1 MYVLKKIYIT
11 FVTLAVIGISAG
23 ILYLT
28 VIRPGSVELPEDV
41 VMESAFGG
49 EYSFKDLPPK
59 IRLVEFMYVN
69 CPDVCPTTSLRMN
82 LLRKKLEAD
91 GVFGDKVEF
100 ISITIDT
107 KRDTKEKLRQYAA
120 RFNVT
125 DDNAGWHFLRGSEED
140 TKKITNAFQFM
151 YRDPGTGN
159 FVHTTF
165 TYMLDENNRLLESLP
180 MGEGFDDEKIYKRIK
195 NELD

>member
-1 MYVLKKIYIT
+1 MKKIYIT
-11 FVTLAVIGISAG
+11 FITLAVLGISAG

-28 VIRPGSVELPEDV
+28 VIRPGSVKLPEEV
-41 VMESAFGG
+41 VMETAFGG
-49 EYSFKDLPPK
+49 EYSFANLPPK
-59 IRLVEFMYVN
+59 IRLIEFMYVN

-100 ISITIDT
+100 ITITIDPR
-107 KRDTKEKLRQYAA
+107 RDTQEKLRQYAA

-125 DDNAGWHFLRGSEED
+125 DDNAGWHFLRGTDED
-140 TKKITNAFQFM
+140 VRKVASPFQFM

-165 TYMLDENNRLLESLP
+165 TYMLNDKNRLVESLP
-180 MGEGFDDEKIYKRIK
+180 MGEGFDNDRIYKRIM
-195 NELD
+195 NELDKN